1 MSDDQDTTE
10 RSEKNKVFQEM
21 KKVAMQASGSPI
33 ATTSMGTK
41 IPRKL
46 QFEIPTELAPLPS
59 KGLVYPE
66 GSPLHN
72 KTDLS
77 IRAISANE
85 EDITHSAALIKQGK
99 MVDMLI
105 QSCMLEK
112 GIDPSDMIAGD
123 RNAVLLVLRAHS
135 YDEGVYKA
143 EVSCTECKEKQ
154 ETEFSILEF
163 PIKTL
168 GISPVA
174 PGLNLFS
181 FTLPKTKKEV
191 HFKLLTGK
199 DELNIS
205 KEAEMRKKQ
214 GLVVEKSV
222 TTTLMHS
229 IVSIDGVTDRTEI
242 SEFVR
247 FMPGQDS
254 KELRKYIE
262 ANTPGLD
269 TKKKIECKHCSETFE
284 AEMPVGADFFWPT
297 L

>member
-1 MSDDQDTTE
+1 MSDNDQEQTE
-10 RSEKNKVFQEM
+10 RLEKNKVFQDM
-21 KKVAMQASGSPI
+21 KKLATPGS
-33 ATTSMGTK
+33 SMGMSNMPSNK
-41 IPRKL
+41 PRRLK
-46 QFEIPTELAPLPS
+46 FEIPTELAPLPS

-72 KTDLS
+72 KTDLA

-105 QSCMLEK
+105 QSCLIDK
-112 GIDPSDMIAGD
+112 GVDPSDMIAGD

-135 YDEGVYKA
+135 YDEGTYKA
-143 EVSCTECKEKQ
+143 EVACTECKEKQ
-154 ETEFSILEF
+154 ETEFSILDF

-168 GISPVA
+168 GIKPVS

-181 FTLPKTKKEV
+181 FVLPKTKLEV

-199 DELNIS
+199 DELLIS
-205 KEAEMRKKQ
+205 KENEMRKKQ
-214 GLVVEKSV
+214 GFVNERTI
-222 TTTLMHS
+222 TTSLMYS
-229 IVSIDGVTDRTEI
+229 IVSIDGCTDRMEL
-242 SEFVR
+242 SEFIK

-262 ANTPGLD
+262 ENTPGLD
-269 TKKKIECKHCSETFE
+269 TKKKIECKHCSATFE